1 MSEKNTDDDGAS
13 KRATGSTILPRF
25 IGRSFVAKFLLAL
38 VVVLVLVGSVSA
50 YTFTQTSQ
58 ELSDETETEYT
69 GIAQQG
75 AFQLDTW
82 QNERGD
88 TTIRLANLADMES
101 GEPQTVQE
109 RIDEEMKRLPEDVAN
124 LYYIDLSANG
134 EVLATSSDA
143 FQPDFSNENPDFDT
157 LSTDNAPWVTL
168 SIDNL
173 ELGDDNLFISDPVR
187 ANQRSNIYFVS
198 EVQTDDNRDIVLAM
212 QTDIDTLAGDLGTNA
227 RDQFTVVVNDQGKI
241 IADSRPSEETTLA
254 AGTSSFP
261 DYIDGQRGFPSFVD
275 AERQSGFAES
285 VTEGGQLEEP
295 HVAGWAKVANSD
307 LVVITKE
314 PTSQAFS
321 LRSTV
326 TNSLLV
332 LVGTVLLGF
341 LVVGFVF
348 GRGTVSALSR
358 LTGKANEL
366 ASGNLDVD
374 LSVER
379 ADEFGTLTASFAAM
393 RDSLKERIEE
403 AEQARKEAEV
413 SRAEAMELN
422 SYLQDRADEYAQIMQ
437 QCATGDL
444 TQRMDPD
451 GENEA
456 MDRIATEFN
465 EMIDELEKTTGQLKS
480 FAEEVETAG
489 QDVQQSADVVRETS
503 EDAVDAA
510 LTVSNQADDQ
520 KQRLQDIAGALD
532 QVVADLDDL
541 DATHENV
548 DLDGSLDRL
557 EDTATLIGEVLT
569 ETDAVLD
576 EAEDAATAAEEQAA
590 ELNEVSE
597 RAGDLVRYAG
607 PLQEV
612 LDRFQTESERKFYFP
627 TGPGSSDAQTSD
639 E

>member
-1 MSEKNTDDDGAS
+1 MSEKTTDGDGAS
-13 KRATGSTILPRF
+13 KRATGSTLLPRF

-261 DYIDGQRGFPSFVD
+261 DYIDGQSGFPSFVD

-422 SYLQDRADEYAQIMQ
+422 SYLQDRADEYARIMQ

-465 EMIDELEKTTGQLKS
+465 EMIDELEQTTGQLKS

-489 QDVQQSADVVRETS
+489 RDVQQSADVVRETS

-548 DLDGSLDRL
+548 NLDDALDRL

-569 ETDAVLD
+569 ETDVVLN

-627 TGPGSSDAQTSD
+627 TGPGSSDAQPSD